1 MKRPTAR
8 AAAAVLSF
16 VLLSLSIIIFDR
28 PSKSFSI
35 SHFLEASEVLEAPE
49 DDYSMNSTEPS
60 HANSV
65 DQTEQSA
72 VRHDDDRLK
81 SVNGIIEA
89 SEARTNSDMLI
100 LRSKEVSGPSM
111 DRFVETDN
119 QEQVEYDNAVI
130 ANNEREIT
138 QDDSFVSNFWKPE
151 WSLIFS

>member
-1 MKRPTAR
+1 
-8 AAAAVLSF
+8 
-16 VLLSLSIIIFDR
+16 
-28 PSKSFSI
+28 
-35 SHFLEASEVLEAPE
+35 
-49 DDYSMNSTEPS
+49 MNSTEPS

-130 ANNEREIT
+130 ANNERETEIT